1 MKLFIKNKSNIFNAF
16 YNWFRKIKKKIKNQY
31 YIRIKYIKTDNRTEF
46 NDYKF
51 KSFCLIY
58 DI

>member
-1 MKLFIKNKSNIFNAF
+1 MLFTIDLEKLK
-16 YNWFRKIKKKIKNQY
+16 KKKIKNQY
-31 YIRIKYIKTDNRTEF
+31 YIRIKYIKSDNRTEF
-46 NDYKF
+46 NDNKF